1 MPPDNVP
8 LGILVRDCS
17 SFFTSSVDDEDDESS
32 AFGITRV
39 PKLTDGEVC
48 VVGCRLVGVVSDEE
62 VLPDEEVVPDD
73 AFVMADDF
81 VTLVFLVCGDIASA

>member
-17 SFFTSSVDDEDDESS
+17 SFFSSVDDEDDELS
-32 AFGITRV
+32 ALGTTRV
-39 PKLTDGEVC
+39 PNLVDGEVC
-48 VVGCRLVGVVSDEE
+48 VVGCRLVGVVSEEE
-62 VLPDEEVVPDD
+62 VLPDVEVVPDE